1 MEVAGYIGLERRAVR
16 VMMRGTAVMVVGRS
30 VSLSRV
36 SRRSGHGEVRPSAV
50 GSECAQ
56 SSESAGHLSVASVP
70 PLSEHSVPQVS
81 PLS

>member
-36 SRRSGHGEVRPSAV
+36 SRRSGQRRGQAV
-50 GSECAQ
+50 GRWV
-56 SSESAGHLSVASVP
+56 GVRSV
-70 PLSEHSVPQVS
+70 E
-81 PLS
+81 